1 LSDDAAVILIEP
13 IPPKQTST
21 LRKIFIGKDGL
32 RAGWSLLIFIAIL
45 VMIGYSVNKIGH
57 KLYPPTPKS
66 AQATQDAMGKPRF
79 LLIGELSQLLVVV
92 LVTWIMSKIERRR
105 NSVYGFGGARKV
117 SHFLAGLAWGITCL
131 SLLVLTLW
139 KTGLLVI
146 ESRVLF
152 GSDILRYGAIWLAG
166 FLLVGLF
173 EEYLTR
179 GYLQYTLTRGLAGIY
194 RWVFKTRHSEILGFW
209 TAAVVF
215 SILFGLGHG
224 SNPGESPIGLLSAG
238 LAGMVFCFSLW
249 RTGSLWWAIGF
260 HTSWD
265 WAQSFLYGVADSGLM
280 IQHHLLATHPVGK
293 AILSGGTTGPEG
305 SIFVLATLALVC
317 LIILFT
323 LPRVRHGEATERSV

>member
-13 IPPKQTST
+13 LPPKQTST
-21 LRKIFIGKDGL
+21 LRKIIIGKDGL

-66 AQATQDAMGKPRF
+66 AQATQDAMGKPSF

-105 NSVYGFGGARKV
+105 NSVYGFGGARKM

-152 GSDILRYGAIWLAG
+152 GSDILLRSHLAG
-166 FLLVGLF
+166 RLPAGWTV
-173 EEYLTR
+173 R
-179 GYLQYTLTRGLAGIY
+179 GVPDPRLSPVHAHPRPG
-194 RWVFKTRHSEILGFW
+194 
-209 TAAVVF
+209 
-215 SILFGLGHG
+215 GH
-224 SNPGESPIGLLSAG
+224 L
-238 LAGMVFCFSLW
+238 
-249 RTGSLWWAIGF
+249 
-260 HTSWD
+260 
-265 WAQSFLYGVADSGLM
+265 
-280 IQHHLLATHPVGK
+280 PVGFQD
-293 AILSGGTTGPEG
+293 A
-305 SIFVLATLALVC
+305 A
-317 LIILFT
+317 
-323 LPRVRHGEATERSV
+323 